1 MTLPVKTL
9 GANYQIASLVIEEL
23 ARLGLRHIVI
33 SPGARSG
40 PIALAAW
47 KNERITTHVVHDERS
62 AAFFAA
68 GLSKAAKTPAAL
80 ICTSG
85 TAAAHY
91 LPAVIEC
98 SLTEIPLFIISGDR
112 PPELHFTGSNQT
124 IPQEN
129 LFSPFVVAQ
138 RTIPPPDHQNYL
150 VQAVSETNWL
160 ASLSR
165 RGPVHLNMQF
175 RQPLLGESEDLPLPK
190 RITSWLESS
199 DPITEHF
206 CSTSPE
212 ILDKE
217 VTTLLEGAAK
227 GLIVVGPIHC
237 LEEQRAVSEFVA
249 TAPWPCLGELAAGL
263 SEHQTHIFLGGAKS
277 VKHLEPDV
285 ILHFGG
291 LPTDNSTRTLLEATD
306 GIVIQIQSLTHKI
319 DSAGFI
325 KYRVGGSVKALASA
339 LLKSMK
345 DSAMTPLVSDLRT
358 RKMKLLETFCQE
370 ELSELGAV
378 KHSLEALSVEHAL
391 YLANSLSVRLG
402 NLTHG
407 CKPGIPIGCHRGASG
422 IDGTIA
428 LATGFCFEL
437 GRPTLLILGDIAFI
451 HDFGSLQ
458 LAEKLLEP
466 FVVVVLNNNGGGI
479 FHLLPKLSEL
489 EGFEELFGTPHRVDL
504 SKVSSLFGLKHHKP
518 ESASELKLILTEA
531 LQTPAVSIIEVQT
544 DRAGNSRL
552 IKEFSKQLT
561 DRSTRAR

>member
-1 MTLPVKTL
+1 MKTL

-23 ARLGLRHIVI
+23 TRLGLRHIVI

-40 PIALAAW
+40 PLALAAW
-47 KNERITTHVVHDERS
+47 KHEQITTHVVHDERS

-68 GLSKAAKTPAAL
+68 GLSKASKTPAVL

-98 SLTEIPLFIISGDR
+98 SLTEIPLFIISADR

-124 IPQEN
+124 IPQDN

-150 VQAVSETNWL
+150 MQAVSETNWL
-160 ASLSR
+160 VSQSR

-175 RQPLLGESEDLPLPK
+175 RQPLLGDTEDLPLPN
-190 RITSWLESS
+190 RIVSWLKSS
-199 DPITEHF
+199 GPLTEHL
-206 CSTSPE
+206 CSVSPE
-212 ILDKE
+212 LLDNQVK
-217 VTTLLEGAAK
+217 VLLEQAAR

-237 LEEQRAVSEFVA
+237 LEEQRAVSDFVA
-249 TAPWPCLGELAAGL
+249 AAPWPCLCELAAGL
-263 SEHQTHIFLGGAKS
+263 SEGKKHIFLGGTKS

-291 LPTDNSTRTLLEATD
+291 LPTDNSTRTLLECTEGA
-306 GIVIQIQSLTHKI
+306 VVQIQSLTHKI

-325 KYRVGGSVKALASA
+325 KYRVEGSAKALASA
-339 LLKSMK
+339 LLTCMK
-345 DSAMTPLVSDLRT
+345 ASSITQLVSDLRA
-358 RKMKLLETFCQE
+358 RKTTLLEEFCQE
-370 ELSELGAV
+370 ELSELSAV
-378 KHSLEALSVEHAL
+378 KHSLESLDVGHAL

-407 CKPGIPIGCHRGASG
+407 CKQGIPIGCHRGASG

-451 HDFGSLQ
+451 HDFSSLQ

-466 FVVVVLNNNGGGI
+466 FVIVVLNNNGGGI

-489 EGFEELFGTPHRVDL
+489 DGFEELFGTPHSVDL
-504 SKVSSLFGLKHHKP
+504 SKVSALFGLKHHKP
-518 ESASELKLILTEA
+518 KSPSELMLILGEA
-531 LQTPAVSIIEVQT
+531 LQTPAVSIVEVQT
-544 DRAGNSRL
+544 DRARNSRL
-552 IKEFSKQLT
+552 MKDFSRRLSETSVVK
-561 DRSTRAR
+561 